1 MVEAGGGKVNADQP
15 KGGRRE
21 NFAAEKQEQRGWKMK
36 VGEKERRKPLAGQCG
51 GEGNQKGDARKEEL
65 CRRKAKR
72 GQIRLNED
80 ISREAE
86 AKRNQK
92 RMRKQKEKK

>member
-1 MVEAGGGKVNADQP
+1 VVEAGGGKVNADQP

-51 GEGNQKGDARKEEL
+51 GEGNQKGGCGRGPERKDFAAEKPN
-65 CRRKAKR
+65 KAKS
-72 GQIRLNED
+72 G
-80 ISREAE
+80 
-86 AKRNQK
+86 
-92 RMRKQKEKK
+92 